1 MSVNMILRRGAE
13 LRRVRQG
20 PLGPYQDRYAKRLI
34 EAGFA
39 RGSIRRRLWATAHL
53 SLHMERKMFSTQQLD
68 EEALAS
74 FLSVRT
80 RYGRYYRTDPAAVRD
95 MLALLREVGASPPP
109 PVAILS
115 PDEEVIAEFHEYLIR
130 ERGLADRTIERHLRA
145 VRMLDR
151 WRGERLS
158 RWATLSPA
166 DIMDFVEKHV
176 RGLSRGYASN
186 VFDSLRA
193 FIRYLHYRGEI
204 TADLAGAIPGVGLW
218 KLATLPPSLDPHE
231 VQRVLDHCD
240 RNTALGRRDYAILV
254 TLARLGL
261 RACEVTALT
270 LDDIDWHAGLLHLS
284 RTKSGGSATLPLPK
298 QVGQAIADYLQHG
311 RPRSESRA
319 VFLRQLA
326 PHQGLR
332 CSSSIGYVVRSAIRR
347 ADVQAPRGA
356 AHLFRNSLATQML
369 RNGASLRLIGEL
381 LRHKNP
387 DTTRIYAKVDLTA
400 LRQLALPWPGG
411 AQ

>member
-1 MSVNMILRRGAE
+1 MSVNVIFRRGAE

-20 PLGPYQDRYAKRLI
+20 PLGPYLDLYAKRLI

-39 RGSIRRRLWATAHL
+39 RESMRRRLWAAAHL
-53 SLHMERKMFSTQQLD
+53 SQHLERLEVSTQQLD
-68 EEALAS
+68 EEGLAS

-80 RYGRYYRTDPAAVRD
+80 RYGQSYRTDAAAVRD
-95 MLALLREVGASPPP
+95 MLALLREVGACPPP
-109 PVAILS
+109 PTATLS
-115 PDEEVIAEFHEYLIR
+115 PDEETIADFHQYLIR
-130 ERGLADRTIERHLRA
+130 ERGLADRTIERHLRVA
-145 VRMLDR
+145 HLLDR
-151 WRGERLS
+151 WRGDRLS
-158 RWATLSPA
+158 RWATLTPA
-166 DIMDFVEKHV
+166 DIMDFVAKHM
-176 RGLSRGYASN
+176 RGLSRGHASN
-186 VFDSLRA
+186 VCDSLRA
-193 FIRYLHYRGEI
+193 FIRYLRYRGEL
-204 TADLAGAIPGVGLW
+204 TADLVGAIPRVGQW
-218 KLATLPPSLDPHE
+218 KLSTLPPSLDPNE

-240 RNTALGRRDYAILV
+240 RNTAQGRRDYAILV

-270 LDDIDWHAGLLHLS
+270 LDDIDWHAGLLRLR

-311 RPRSESRA
+311 RPRTECRA
-319 VFLRQLA
+319 LFLRQPA

-332 CSSSIGYVVRSAIRR
+332 CSSSIGYIVRSAIRR
-347 ADVQAPRGA
+347 AHVQAPRGA
-356 AHLFRNSLATQML
+356 AHLFRHGLAAQML

-381 LRHKNP
+381 LRHQHP
-387 DTTRIYAKVDLTA
+387 DTTRIYAKVDLAA